1 VGEDSTLVSVLEP
14 YDMYEWSP
22 MGETGQSIWTVAGNY
37 TVNVTDADGCV
48 DSAMV
53 NVIQVDNPVEPVIT
67 IAGDLEFCEG
77 GSAVLS
83 GPPGFPQ
90 YAWNTGSTTQD
101 ITVFESGIY
110 TLYVTDSIGCSSA
123 ISSIEIIV
131 NPVPVASFSYT
142 LTDFTV
148 DLTNLTLNAT
158 DYSWIAELEIPDSI
172 PPAVIVGTSIAADT
186 AFTFAVGGVYTIT
199 LFAENECGSDST
211 SVTLGI
217 MNIGV
222 QEASGI
228 EGFNMYPNP
237 AHNRLVMDMSLNE
250 NRKIDIQFFDQLGQ
264 IVLNQRNDLKVGA
277 NTINFDLSS
286 LAQGVYSIRIA
297 DDQYTQVV
305 KLVKR

>member
-1 VGEDSTLVSVLEP
+1 
-14 YDMYEWSP
+14 

-37 TVNVTDADGCV
+37 TVTVTDADGCV

-90 YAWNTGSTTQD
+90 YTWNTGSTTQD

-131 NPVPVASFSYT
+131 NPIPVASFSYT
-142 LTDFTV
+142 LTDFTL
-148 DLTNLTLNAT
+148 DFTNLSLNAA
-158 DYSWIAELEIPDSI
+158 DYTWTFGD
-172 PPAVIVGTSIAADT
+172 GGFDNAADPSYT
-186 AFTFAVGGVYTIT
+186 YSEGGVYTIT
-199 LFAENECGSDST
+199 LIADNDCGSDT
-211 SVTLGI
+211 ANLTLGV

-228 EGFNMYPNP
+228 AEFSMYPNP
-237 AHNRLVMDMSLNE
+237 AHDLLVMDMTLNE

-277 NTINFDLSS
+277 NTMDFDLSS
-286 LAQGVYSIRIA
+286 LAQGVYSIRIS